1 MERRPEDVI
10 VSLIT
15 RERVLEPGLNFFRTG
30 CLKLHRGVDL
40 RRGLQAT
47 AHESLSHF
55 GRSYKVRFNSVSSY
69 SDSRKSSGDG
79 PDLRDNFE
87 SAGPLANVR

>member
-1 MERRPEDVI
+1 M
-10 VSLIT
+10 VST
-15 RERVLEPGLNFFRTG
+15 NMQEKVLETGPQEEVPSQSSQGLF
-30 CLKLHRGVDL
+30 C
-40 RRGLQAT
+40 
-47 AHESLSHF
+47 F

-69 SDSRKSSGDG
+69 SDSHKSSGDG